1 MDARAPDFASWFA
14 QVEHGLRGK
23 GWQSLTWSTSDHFA
37 IPPLVRREDVE
48 SLPHRR
54 IESLLRSRRGFSI
67 RELVV
72 ASDPQAAARRA
83 ARALQRG
90 ADEVEFCLDAL
101 AHDALSPG
109 GSDPDYDDDA
119 FATPSPGESGVPI
132 HTRRD
137 LEAALDGIDLAKTSL
152 WFSAGEGALAVLIW
166 WLRLARARRVPTS
179 ALRGG
184 LDVDP
189 VEQLLARRARNASG
203 GAIASCRT
211 SFDSVF
217 DSAAGIVR
225 WTRQHAP
232 GIRPLVF
239 DGQSHHMAGASPA
252 LELGLLLASIVE
264 VARGLDR
271 RGVAFTDLA
280 AAATV
285 RVQVGHELIAE
296 IAKLRALRLCFAKLA
311 AACGASGEALVPRV
325 LALTSSRFRS
335 DLYDHRTNLVR
346 SSLAACAA
354 VIGGCDSLIV
364 LPFDGSEGDAARDL
378 ARDQGHLLRAEA
390 QLARVAD
397 PAGGSGAVELLTHE
411 IGRAAWSVMQEIE
424 QGGGMVA
431 AAKSGLAMQLV
442 RRREQ
447 ERDAAF
453 RTRAKSLVG
462 INRYVDAAL
471 GGASGE
477 EFDLEAMERAAE
489 TAQRRFDTFVRRRN
503 QPKVDAHLLAMRR
516 AEPSRLLDVAL
527 GDPADDATLE
537 ELATA
542 TWPKTGHDLVHRW
555 QPIAAADGHAFEDLR
570 ANADGHRAE
579 GLVAAPVLLLSI
591 GDAAPVVARA
601 EFARDLLLAGGIV
614 ATERACAS
622 IADAQAAIRAEPPAV
637 IVVCAPDEGA
647 ESLVEALRASCDAL
661 TPPLL
666 IWSGEPR
673 ESLARVIDLAFHRG
687 IDAVDALEKVQ
698 SALGLELDEMDEGEP
713 SGGAIEV
720 D

>member
-1 MDARAPDFASWFA
+1 MDARAPDFASWIA
-14 QVEHGLRGK
+14 QVEQGLCGK
-23 GWQSLTWSTSDHFA
+23 GWRSLTWTTSDHFA
-37 IPPLVRREDVE
+37 IPPLVRRDDVAM
-48 SLPHRR
+48 LPHRR
-54 IESLLRSRRGFSI
+54 VESLLRARRGFAI

-72 ASDPQAAARRA
+72 APDPQTAARRA

-90 ADEVEFCLDAL
+90 ADEIEFCLDTL

-119 FATPSPGESGVPI
+119 FATPPPGESGVPI

-137 LEAALDGIDLAKTSL
+137 LEAALDGLDLAKTSL

-166 WLRLARARRVPTS
+166 WLRVARARRIPTN

-189 VEQLLARRARNASG
+189 IEQLLARRARNASG

-239 DGQSHHMAGASPA
+239 DAQSHHMAGASPA

-271 RGVAFTDLA
+271 RGVAIADLA
-280 AAATV
+280 ASATV
-285 RVQVGHELIAE
+285 RVQVGHELIVE
-296 IAKLRALRLCFAKLA
+296 IAKLRALRIGFAKLA

-346 SSLAACAA
+346 SALAACAA

-364 LPFDGSEGDAARDL
+364 LPFDGGDGDAARDL
-378 ARDQGHLLRAEA
+378 ARDQGNLLRAEA

-397 PAGGSGAVELLTHE
+397 PAGGSSAVELLTHE
-411 IGRAAWSVMQEIE
+411 IGKSAWSVMQEIE

-442 RRREQ
+442 RRAEQARDDEFRARE
-447 ERDAAF
+447 R
-453 RTRAKSLVG
+453 SLVG
-462 INRYVDAAL
+462 INRYVDAEL
-471 GGASGE
+471 GGATDDE
-477 EFDLEAMERAAE
+477 VDLEALDLAAE
-489 TAQRRFDTFVRRRN
+489 TAQRRFDTFVRRRK
-503 QPKVDAHLLAMRR
+503 QALVDAHLLAMRR

-527 GDPADDATLE
+527 ADPADDATLE

-579 GLVAAPVLLLSI
+579 GLDTTPLLLLRCGST
-591 GDAAPVVARA
+591 AAVTSRA
-601 EFARDLLLAGGIV
+601 EFARDFLLAGGIV
-614 ATERACAS
+614 ATERACPS
-622 IADAQAAIRAEPPAV
+622 MADVKTVIGAAPPPV
-637 IVVCAPDEGA
+637 IVICAPDEGA
-647 ESLVEALRASCDAL
+647 EALAEAVRAACDPL
-661 TPPLL
+661 MPPLL
-666 IWSGEPR
+666 VWAGVPI
-673 ESLARVIDLAFHRG
+673 ESLARLVEIELQGD
-687 IDAVDALEKVQ
+687 IDAVAALEVIQ
-698 SALGLELDEMDEGEP
+698 RALGMEADGPEEGE
-713 SGGAIEV
+713 SCGDAIDV